1 MLDNKI
7 HYNQPI
13 LPVGSAGET
22 AKTQRQVSTGAS
34 FQQVF
39 QQELTGVKFSQHAQQ
54 RLQTRN
60 IQLSSQELQKINAG
74 LEKVAQKGAKES
86 LFVIGDLAL
95 VVNVA
100 NKTVITALDGKNMK
114 DHVVTNLDSA
124 IIL

>member
-1 MLDNKI
+1 MIDNKI
-7 HYNQPI
+7 HLNQPI
-13 LPVGSAGET
+13 LPVGSTGET
-22 AKTQRQVSTGAS
+22 LKTQRQVNAGAS

-54 RLQTRN
+54 RLQMRN

-74 LEKVAQKGAKES
+74 LEKVSQKGAKES

-114 DHVVTNLDSA
+114 DHVVTNIDSA